1 MGLVKYM
8 FKHKEKF
15 AILLLS
21 NLILLFVASSS
32 SANNVQSI
40 FDISS
45 NDTDNRVNYGI
56 KLNPDCSIGETN
68 PVYSYVRKANR
79 ETRPLNSLEQDV
91 YKISQSVVSNTK
103 VELVFDSLQSRG
115 LQRPI
120 TVTTSK
126 LNDKS
131 CQVSAFTV
139 INGTRTQLLSVYVQI
154 SRTVVEIP
162 LVGKKTIGG
171 TLHSIMFIGSN
182 QNKEEIQCPSNCSM
196 GLSSQN
202 GTQ

>member
-1 MGLVKYM
+1 M
-8 FKHKEKF
+8 FRHKDKF

-21 NLILLFVASSS
+21 NFILLFVASSS

-40 FDISS
+40 FDVSS

-56 KLNPDCSIGETN
+56 QLNPDCLIGETN
-68 PVYSYVRKANR
+68 PVYSYVRKANG

-91 YKISQSVVSNTK
+91 YKISQSVVSNNK
-103 VELVFDSLQSRG
+103 VQLVFDSLQSRG

-139 INGTRTQLLSVYVQI
+139 INDTRTQLVSVYVQV

-202 GTQ
+202 GT